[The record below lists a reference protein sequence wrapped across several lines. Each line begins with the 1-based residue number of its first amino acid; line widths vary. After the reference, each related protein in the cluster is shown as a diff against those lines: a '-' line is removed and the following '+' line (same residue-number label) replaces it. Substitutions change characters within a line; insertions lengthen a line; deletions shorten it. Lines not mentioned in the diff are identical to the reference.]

1 MIKAINAGPGYPGVS
16 MSTRVVDGDVL
27 FLTGHAPVDSEGEV
41 VNGDFEAQAIAVFEN
56 LRITLRAAG
65 VGFEALARMNTYLTD
80 VEPQTLAAFKAVRNR
95 FVNMDCP
102 PANTLLKV
110 AGLYDARI
118 RIEIDGVAV
127 LPRS

>member
-16 MSTRVVDGDVL
+16 MSIRATDGDPL
-27 FLTGHAPVDSEGEV
+27 YLTGHAPVDEAGDV
-41 VNGDFEAQAIAVFEN
+41 VEGDFESQVVAVFTN
-56 LRITLRAAG
+56 LRTTLAAAG

-80 VEPQTLAAFKAVRNR
+80 VSPETLATFKKVRNQ
-95 FVNMDCP
+95 FVNMECP

-110 AGLYDARI
+110 AGLYDEKI
-118 RIEIDGVAV
+118 KIEIDGIAV

>member
-16 MSTRVVDGDVL
+16 MSTKVVDGELL
-27 FLTGHAPVDSEGEV
+27 FLTGHAPVDGEGEV
-41 VNGDFEAQAIAVFEN
+41 VEGDFEAQATAVFEN
-56 LRITLRAAG
+56 LRITLEAAG
-65 VGFEALARMNTYLTD
+65 VGFEALARMNTYLID
-80 VEPQTLAAFKAVRNR
+80 VAPETLSSFKKVRNR

-110 AGLYDARI
+110 AGLYDERI

-127 LPRS
+127 LPRA